1 MKPYLLE
8 ETYEVLEAIDEGDED
23 RLMEE
28 LGDLLLQIVFHSRI
42 AEEKGSF
49 SMNGVI
55 QTIQAKLIRRHPHVF
70 GDVKI
75 HSSQEQLKHWERLK
89 QEEGKTSAL
98 DGVPKSAPALL
109 KAYRV
114 QQKAAAVGFD
124 WEKTEQVWEKVQE
137 EITEFGEALDQGSR
151 EKMEDE
157 FGDLMFALVNLS
169 RFLQINPEEAARR
182 AVDKF
187 IRRFK
192 KLEKVFQDQGKD
204 LHQSSLEEMDAVWN
218 RIKHQ

>member
-1 MKPYLLE
+1 MKPHLLE
-8 ETYEVLEAIDEGDED
+8 ETYEVLEAIDQGDEKQ
-23 RLMEE
+23 LMEE
-28 LGDLLLQIVFHSRI
+28 LGDMLLQIVFHSQI

-49 SMNGVI
+49 SINDVI
-55 QTIQAKLIRRHPHVF
+55 KTIHAKLIRRHPHVF
-70 GDVKI
+70 GNVKI
-75 HSSQEQLKHWERLK
+75 GSSQEQVKHWERLK
-89 QEEGKTSAL
+89 KEEGKTSAL

-137 EITEFGEALDQGSR
+137 EIKEFGEALDQADR

-169 RFLQINPEEAARR
+169 RFLHIHPEEAARR
-182 AVDKF
+182 SVDKF
-187 IRRFK
+187 ICRFK

-204 LHQSSLEEMDAVWN
+204 MHRSTLEEMDAVWN
-218 RIKHQ
+218 RIKHR